1 MQDTFIMEYV
11 GEVLD
16 HKQFRSVLEPH
27 LPLPGERKAPTLIL
41 ILKGLCHEIFITQKF
56 TYLLRLMP
64 VYVGFIMLAAYFCH
78 SS

>member
-27 LPLPGERKAPTLIL
+27 LSLPCELWKEGSYVNVIL
-41 ILKGLCHEIFITQKF
+41 IPTNHQLYQLT
-56 TYLLRLMP
+56 
-64 VYVGFIMLAAYFCH
+64 H
-78 SS
+78 SFGRINDISCKYPIN